1 MAATL
6 HSPLSSALSSSF
18 SHKEKKLGNRV
29 LFMKPSF
36 VFETRLLL
44 PSIRAATNFSSSL
57 DPGLST
63 ELDSVANF
71 SEIVPDTVV
80 FDDFE
85 RFPPTAATVS
95 SSLILGICS
104 LPDTKFKS
112 AVDTAL
118 ADSVCYNLEKSDDRM
133 ACFFN
138 KALVNIGGDLAKL
151 VPGRVSTEVD
161 ARLAYDTHA
170 IVRKVH
176 HLLKLYH
183 EIGVPP
189 ERLLFKIPSTWQG
202 IEASRLL
209 ESEGIQ
215 THMTLVYSFC
225 QAAAAAQAG
234 ASVIQIFVGRLRDWA
249 RNHTGD
255 SEVEAAL
262 RRGEDPGLALVT
274 KAYNYIHKYGH
285 KSRLMAAAIRNKQD
299 VFNLLGVDYI
309 ISPLKILQSLKES
322 VTPPD
327 EKYSL
332 MRRLS
337 TQSAASYTFRDEELV
352 KWDQYSFASALGPA
366 ATELLT
372 AGINGY
378 SNQSERVEEL
388 FGKIWPPP
396 NPREAP
402 SAASAHRSP
411 PSATCVYLL
420 LAVTILA
427 TSPRNPILLITLA
440 AGSTMGKKKSDESA
454 AGTKAK
460 QSSKEKLSVSAML
473 ASMDSK
479 PDKPKKGPTS
489 SKPKPKAAPKLS
501 SYTDGIDL
509 PSSDEEE
516 DDMLGSEEEQKQY
529 DSHRNPSRQTRTESR
544 PLDINI
550 SNKELKKREKKDL
563 FANQAAELAKQEA
576 LMDDRDA
583 FTVVIGSR
591 ASVLDGEDEAD
602 ANVKDIT
609 IDNFSVSARGKELLK
624 NASVKISHGKRYGLV
639 GPNGKGKSTLLKLLA
654 WRKIP
659 VPKNIDVLLVE
670 QEVVGDDRTA
680 LEAVVSANEELIKLR
695 QEVASLQD
703 DASNVPAGEE
713 EDDAGGKLSELYEKL
728 QLMGSDAAEAQASKI
743 LAGLGFTKDM
753 QCRATRSFSGGWRMR
768 ISLAR
773 ALFVQPTLLL
783 LDEPTN
789 HLDLRA
795 VLWLEEYL
803 CRWKKTLVVVSHDR
817 DFLNTVCNEI
827 IHLHDMKLHLYR
839 GNFDEFE
846 VGYEQRRKEMNKKF
860 EIYDKQVK
868 AAKRSGS
875 RAQQEKVK
883 DRAKFNA
890 AKEASKNKGKGKVVD
905 EDEPLPEAPQKW
917 RDYTV
922 EFHFPEPTELTPPL
936 LQLIEVSFSYPNR
949 KDFRL
954 SNVDVGI
961 DMGTRVAIV
970 GPNGAGKST
979 LLNLLAGDLEPS
991 EGEVRRSQKLRIG
1004 RYSQH
1009 FVDLLTM
1016 NETPVQYLLRL
1027 HPDQEGLSK
1036 QEAVRAKLG
1045 KFGLPSHNHLTPIA
1059 KLSGGQKAR
1068 VVFAS
1073 ISMAK
1078 PHILLLDEPT
1088 NHLDMQSIDALA
1100 DALDEFSGGVV
1111 LVSHDSRLISRVCE
1125 DEERSEIWEVKNG
1138 TVKAFPGSFE
1148 EYKEELV
1155 KEIRAEVDD

>member
-1 MAATL
+1 MGPETL
-6 HSPLSSALSSSF
+6 
-18 SHKEKKLGNRV
+18 
-29 LFMKPSF
+29 
-36 VFETRLLL
+36 
-44 PSIRAATNFSSSL
+44 
-57 DPGLST
+57 PGWGRRRGGM
-63 ELDSVANF
+63 F
-71 SEIVPDTVV
+71 
-80 FDDFE
+80 
-85 RFPPTAATVS
+85 RC
-95 SSLILGICS
+95 CS
-104 LPDTKFKS
+104 LRIFS
-112 AVDTAL
+112 
-118 ADSVCYNLEKSDDRM
+118 
-133 ACFFN
+133 
-138 KALVNIGGDLAKL
+138 
-151 VPGRVSTEVD
+151 
-161 ARLAYDTHA
+161 
-170 IVRKVH
+170 
-176 HLLKLYH
+176 
-183 EIGVPP
+183 
-189 ERLLFKIPSTWQG
+189 G
-202 IEASRLL
+202 I
-209 ESEGIQ
+209 
-215 THMTLVYSFC
+215 
-225 QAAAAAQAG
+225 
-234 ASVIQIFVGRLRDWA
+234 
-249 RNHTGD
+249 
-255 SEVEAAL
+255 
-262 RRGEDPGLALVT
+262 
-274 KAYNYIHKYGH
+274 
-285 KSRLMAAAIRNKQD
+285 
-299 VFNLLGVDYI
+299 
-309 ISPLKILQSLKES
+309 
-322 VTPPD
+322 
-327 EKYSL
+327 
-332 MRRLS
+332 
-337 TQSAASYTFRDEELV
+337 
-352 KWDQYSFASALGPA
+352 
-366 ATELLT
+366 
-372 AGINGY
+372 
-378 SNQSERVEEL
+378 
-388 FGKIWPPP
+388 
-396 NPREAP
+396 
-402 SAASAHRSP
+402 
-411 PSATCVYLL
+411 
-420 LAVTILA
+420 
-427 TSPRNPILLITLA
+427 
-440 AGSTMGKKKSDESA
+440 TMGKKKSDDGVI
-454 AGTKAK
+454 GTKAK
-460 QSSKEKLSVSAML
+460 QSGKEKLSVSAML
-473 ASMDSK
+473 ASMDAK
-479 PDKPKKGPTS
+479 PDKPKKGSTATG
-489 SKPKPKAAPKLS
+489 KPKPKAAPKLP
-501 SYTDGIDL
+501 SYIDGIDL
-509 PSSDEEE
+509 PSSDEEDE
-516 DDMLGSEEEQKQY
+516 VLESEEEQKQNEV
-529 DSHRNPSRQTRTESR
+529 HKQPTRQNRSVAK
-544 PLDINI
+544 PLEI
-550 SNKELKKREKKDL
+550 SISEKELKKREKKDVV
-563 FANQAAELAKQEA
+563 ANQAVELAKQEA
-576 LMDDRDA
+576 LKDDRDA

-591 ASVLDGEDEAD
+591 ASVLDGENDAD

-609 IDNFSVSARGKELLK
+609 IENFSVSARGKELLK

-639 GPNGKGKSTLLKLLA
+639 GPNGMGKSTLLKLLA

-680 LEAVVSANEELIKLR
+680 LQAVVSANEELIKLR
-695 QEVASLQD
+695 QEVECLQ
-703 DASNVPAGEE
+703 DASNMSTGEQE
-713 EDDAGGKLSELYEKL
+713 EDDDEGNDVGEKLSELYEKL

-753 QCRATRSFSGGWRMR
+753 QGRPTRSFSGGWRMR

-827 IHLHDMKLHLYR
+827 IHLHDLKLHLYR

-883 DRAKFNA
+883 DRAKFTA
-890 AKEASKNKGKGKVVD
+890 AKEASKNKGKGKVV
-905 EDEPLPEAPQKW
+905 EDEQLPEAPQKW

-949 KDFRL
+949 EDFRL

-979 LLNLLAGDLEPS
+979 LLNLLAGDLEPT

-1016 NETPVQYLLRL
+1016 DETPVQYLLRL

-1068 VVFAS
+1068 VVFTS
-1073 ISMAK
+1073 ISMSK

-1100 DALDEFSGGVV
+1100 DALDEFTGGVV

-1125 DEERSEIWEVKNG
+1125 NEERSEIWVVENG
-1138 TVKAFPGSFE
+1138 TVEAFPGSFE